1 MLFSTS
7 PPVVFWFVALASTGA
22 VYLHGD
28 YGEFCKAVG
37 VCGILLASRTTVA
50 KFLARSISLVRDL
63 QPPAVRL

>member
-7 PPVVFWFVALASTGA
+7 PPVVFWFVALTSAGA

-50 KFLARSISLVRDL
+50 KFLARSISLVSS
-63 QPPAVRL
+63 